1 MFDGREN
8 IIEGFQNGIFL
19 FHYDE
24 VWEEKMRFEEK
35 LQNIRDE
42 NGLIDYK
49 NLNRLIDLKDRDIN
63 DELVSEHFQIYRL
76 NDMLKKSKTNPERNK
91 I

>member
-42 NGLIDYK
+42 NRLIDYK
-49 NLNRLIDLKDRDIN
+49 KLNRLIDLKDRDIN
-63 DELVSEHFQIYRL
+63 DELVSEHFQIHRL

>member
-8 IIEGFQNGIFL
+8 ILEWFQNGIFL

-24 VWEEKMRFEEK
+24 VWKEKMRFEEK

-49 NLNRLIDLKDRDIN
+49 KLNRLIDLKDRDIN